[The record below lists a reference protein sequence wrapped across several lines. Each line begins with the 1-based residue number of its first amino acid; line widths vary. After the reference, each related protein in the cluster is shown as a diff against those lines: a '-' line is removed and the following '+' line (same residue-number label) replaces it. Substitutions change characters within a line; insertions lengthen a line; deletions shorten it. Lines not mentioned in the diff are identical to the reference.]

1 MKNKFKK
8 LFNMNTDN
16 TEKELQELNEEET
29 TQSDLNENPTIDIE
43 QSSED
48 KYNQLNDKYL
58 RLYSDFENFRK
69 RTAKEKIDWSKFA
82 GEELVKALL
91 PVVDDF
97 ERGIKSMN
105 ETQNVNAL
113 KEGVNLIFHKF
124 KSTLQ
129 QKGLDEIDSK
139 GTVFNVDIHEAI
151 TNIPSPEVEL
161 KGKVIDELEKG
172 YTLNGKVIRFAKVVV
187 GN

>member
-8 LFNMNTDN
+8 LFNMNPDN
-16 TEKELQELNEEET
+16 TEKEAKDLNEEEM
-29 TQSDLNENPTIDIE
+29 SESGSNDDINAVVE
-43 QSSED
+43 SPED

-69 RTAKEKIDWSKFA
+69 RTAKEKIDWSKYA
-82 GEELVKALL
+82 GEELFKALL
-91 PVVDDF
+91 PIIDDF

-105 ETQNVNAL
+105 ETQNVDAL
-113 KEGVNLIFHKF
+113 KEGVNLIFHKL

-129 QKGLDEIDSK
+129 QKGLEEIDSK
-139 GTVFNVDIHEAI
+139 GTIFNVDMHEAI
-151 TNIPSPEVEL
+151 TNIPSPEEGL

-172 YTLNGKVIRFAKVVV
+172 YSLNGKVIRFAKVVV